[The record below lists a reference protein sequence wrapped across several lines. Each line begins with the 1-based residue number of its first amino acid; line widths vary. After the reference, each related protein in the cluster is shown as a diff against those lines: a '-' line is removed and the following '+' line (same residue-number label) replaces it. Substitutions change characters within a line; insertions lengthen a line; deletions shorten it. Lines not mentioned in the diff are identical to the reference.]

1 MEDIINR
8 VKDCIQKTTNIYK
21 QEQFNKFID
30 NYNNVLTFQ
39 GDKKENLQKMFNI
52 LLQYDDKEKINFEDN
67 FMNKISIKMYDKI
80 SEGTYSIINKGMMQK
95 DENDEEIDE
104 EIVLRI
110 PKVMP
115 IIEIVDGKEIEKPES
130 DAIEEFKNKTV
141 LSALEESL
149 LGIVLYCYVQT
160 FPDIFILGNPFIKI
174 KAIFVLNIIEI
185 LDEKPY
191 NVPLLI
197 TGMEKMRYPYGNIL
211 VNRANV
217 ELFGILAWISF
228 NLKKLQQIMLFTHRD
243 FHTGNV
249 MCNYNYIEPKTINVG
264 YPINGQNF
272 RPYIIDLGETCVN
285 LGCDN
290 GCKNIQFPQYYD
302 VKDTCNNNSQDLRTL
317 LASIYINY
325 FIPEYNPNCRRYFSD
340 NNKLFRQYLELK
352 FKNYIKAGFTHQHTY
367 YDEVLNLVDPAFL
380 PQTILNEISLFFD
393 ENGEYKHDL
402 NIRAIIDNILPGKPG
417 DLTSNRFDKNGDPK

>member
-1 MEDIINR
+1 MKDIINR
-8 VKDCIQKTTNIYK
+8 VKDCIQKTTNIYN
-21 QEQFNKFID
+21 QEKFNTFID
-30 NYNNVLTFQ
+30 NYNNVLTLQ
-39 GDKKENLQKMFNI
+39 GDKKENLQKMFNM
-52 LLQYDDKEKINFEDN
+52 LLQFDDKEKINFEDELGN
-67 FMNKISIKMYDKI
+67 NVNIKMYDEI
-80 SEGTYSIINKGMMQK
+80 GQGTYSMINKGIMQK
-95 DENDEEIDE
+95 DEYDE

-115 IIEIVDGKEIEKPES
+115 LIEIVDGKEIEKPES
-130 DAIEEFKNKTV
+130 DALEEFKNKTV

-149 LGIVLYCYVQT
+149 LGIVLYCYIQT

-174 KAIFVLNIIEI
+174 KAIFVLNII
-185 LDEKPY
+185 DEKAY
-191 NVPLLI
+191 NIPLLI

-211 VNRANV
+211 VNRTNV

-249 MCNYNYIEPKTINVG
+249 MINKIQSTTINVG
-264 YPINGQNF
+264 YLINDQTF

-285 LGCDN
+285 LGCDD

-325 FIPEYNPNCRRYFSD
+325 FRPEYNPNCRRYLSD

-367 YDEVLNLVDPAFL
+367 YDEVLNLVDAAFL
-380 PQTILNEISLFFD
+380 PDTILNEISLFFD

-402 NIRAIIDNILPGKPG
+402 NIRAIIYNILPGNPG
-417 DLTSNRFDKNGDPK
+417 ELTSNRFDKNGEPKQ